1 MLKLGFIT
9 PCSKTFNPSGFL
21 CRLVEISLDDVKCQ
35 GYFDHFTGDLQ
46 LFRMFR
52 TLPGRI

>member
-1 MLKLGFIT
+1 MPRLSFT
-9 PCSKTFNPSGFL
+9 SRCFKTFNPSGFI
-21 CRLVEISLDDVKCQ
+21 CRLVGISLDDVKCQ

-46 LFRMFR
+46 LFRIFR